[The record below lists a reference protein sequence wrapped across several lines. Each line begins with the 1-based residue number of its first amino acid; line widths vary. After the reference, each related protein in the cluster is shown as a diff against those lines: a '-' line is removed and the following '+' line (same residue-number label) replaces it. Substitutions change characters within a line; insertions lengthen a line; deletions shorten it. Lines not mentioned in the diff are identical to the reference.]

1 MKPLD
6 VRFRDTTELKL
17 RDLAEKSGM
26 SKSDIARIAMM
37 WGIND
42 LTNVIAKGEINS
54 VKLSSLKV
62 EALKAKQ

>member
-6 VRFRDTTELKL
+6 VRFRDTTDLKL
-17 RDLAEKSGM
+17 RDLAEQSGM

-42 LTNVIAKGEINS
+42 LTSVIAKGDVET
-54 VKLSSLKV
+54 LKT